1 MTMVECRELH
11 LFSVLFT
18 SAQQDYSL
26 CSTVAV
32 MALVYETD
40 VYMGHTYTHTHTCT
54 ISLTLSL
61 SPPPPHTHIQES
73 QVTIECIIEP
83 KHHRSI
89 MGPKG
94 SNVQAITQDHDV
106 SIKFPDR
113 EKPGTSSANV
123 SSSTVPN
130 GGAAA
135 GAGEGASTG
144 SNDGDAP
151 AVNGDDDGGPGS
163 EEPSAAP
170 AVVDPRSIILITGRQ
185 ENADAAKQALMVS
198 DLI

>member
-1 MTMVECRELH
+1 MNVDIAHR
-11 LFSVLFT
+11 F
-18 SAQQDYSL
+18 
-26 CSTVAV
+26 
-32 MALVYETD
+32 
-40 VYMGHTYTHTHTCT
+40 THTPY
-54 ISLTLSL
+54 
-61 SPPPPHTHIQES
+61 SPPPPTRTHIHIQES

-113 EKPGTSSANV
+113 EKPGSTSM
-123 SSSTVPN
+123 SSGTVPN
-130 GGAAA
+130 GGTAP
-135 GAGEGASTG
+135 GSGEGGST
-144 SNDGDAP
+144 DGDAP
-151 AVNGDDDGGPGS
+151 AVNGDDGGGGPGS
-163 EEPSAAP
+163 EEPSAAAP

-198 DLI
+198 ALIVE